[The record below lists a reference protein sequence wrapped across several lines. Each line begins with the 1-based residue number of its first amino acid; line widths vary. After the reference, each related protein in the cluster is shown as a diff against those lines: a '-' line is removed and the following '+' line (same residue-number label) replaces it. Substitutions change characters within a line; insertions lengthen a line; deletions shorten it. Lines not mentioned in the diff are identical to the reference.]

1 MTGLCQIL
9 FYFVLLRQHAL
20 YCKIPP
26 HCKICSWSSLSN
38 IRCWCRASVHAR
50 HAVKLTSWFNWIVF
64 TTDDAD
70 SAIKVVEKLEE
81 LSVKDKKEGE
91 KVTEKKEESK
101 QVKAEEKNW
110 ERRTFNTGLQ
120 LIRFPLFST
129 IDSKW
134 TQFGH
139 LTLVVFFC
147 WFCFVFF
154 PFFLNAQ
161 FCLTSP

>member
-1 MTGLCQIL
+1 M
-9 FYFVLLRQHAL
+9 
-20 YCKIPP
+20 
-26 HCKICSWSSLSN
+26 
-38 IRCWCRASVHAR
+38 HAR

-120 LIRFPLFST
+120 LIRFPLF
-129 IDSKW
+129 
-134 TQFGH
+134 FYNR
-139 LTLVVFFC
+139 L
-147 WFCFVFF
+147 
-154 PFFLNAQ
+154 
-161 FCLTSP
+161 